1 MDPEQCFSKEQ
12 LERLRLTVGE
22 QPGLAAIY
30 LFGLR
35 QRGDCG
41 LAALFTASLPWSE
54 RLGLELAVA
63 EALELEAVELIS
75 LRRMPLVARF
85 DIINRGEP
93 LCVCDPEVLAIFIE
107 QTIVRYSAFYPLLE
121 ALYWKVETGSQS
133 EDRLAE
139 DPSPGFG

>member
-12 LERLRLTVGE
+12 LERLRLMAGE

-63 EALELEAVELIS
+63 EALELDAVELIN

-93 LCVCDPEVLAIFIE
+93 LCVCDPEALAIFIE
-107 QTIVRYSAFYPLLE
+107 QTIARYAAFYPLLE
-121 ALYWKVETGSQS
+121 ALYWKVETGPLS
-133 EDRLAE
+133 EDRLTE
-139 DPSPGFG
+139 GPSPSFG